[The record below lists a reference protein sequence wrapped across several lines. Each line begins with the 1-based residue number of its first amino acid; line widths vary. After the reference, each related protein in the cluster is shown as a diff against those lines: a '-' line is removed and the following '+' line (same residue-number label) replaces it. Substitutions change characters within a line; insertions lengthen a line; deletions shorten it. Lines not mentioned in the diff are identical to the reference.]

1 MKNEEQTEELLIAKA
16 LDALSASDEKTLQQ
30 LLLENPELNANLDDL
45 REIVG
50 LLALS
55 APVAEPSAKV
65 RENILALIKED
76 KEVDGLFDNIVEPEV
91 GSKIHVPA
99 AEFKA
104 DVKSKTE
111 NVVENVATLRRS
123 SWSVV
128 QKMVAV
134 AACVSVAFLGFS
146 LWKVRKEVDISNA
159 EIAQLKQ
166 KLESTQ
172 SELAKASELLTP
184 ETVSASLAGL
194 EDAPQAKAKLIYD
207 KATGKSYLVVEGL
220 PVAPQGKAY
229 QLWFIASKTPVSGGV
244 FKANAQGKGELRG
257 EIPVNERQA
266 STVFAVTLEPEQ
278 GVPAP
283 TGKMYL
289 KTSL

>member
-1 MKNEEQTEELLIAKA
+1 MKNEEQNQELLIAKA
-16 LDALSASDEKTLQQ
+16 LDALSVADEQTLQQ
-30 LLLENPELNANLDDL
+30 LLEAHPELHADLDDW
-45 REIVG
+45 RETVG

-65 RENILALIKED
+65 RENILAMIKQD
-76 KEVDGLFDNIVEPEV
+76 NEVDGLFDKIVEQKVEINKEAQP
-91 GSKIHVPA
+91 I
-99 AEFKA
+99 EFKA
-104 DVKSKTE
+104 DVNYKSETE
-111 NVVENVATLRRS
+111 TNLISLKRS
-123 SWSVV
+123 SWSIL

-146 LWKVRKEVDISNA
+146 LWKVSQEVEKSNI
-159 EIAQLKQ
+159 EITQLKQ

-172 SELAKASELLTP
+172 IELAKTSELLTP
-184 ETVSASLAGL
+184 ETVSASLTGL
-194 EDAPQAKAKLIYD
+194 EDAPNAKAKLIYD
-207 KATGKSYLVVEGL
+207 KASGKSYLVVEGL

-257 EIPVNERQA
+257 EIPLNERQP
-266 STVFAVTLEPEQ
+266 STIFAVTLEQEQ

-283 TGKMYL
+283 TGKMFL
-289 KTSL
+289 KTAL